1 MDWYV
6 TLKQNQSTVVKAFG
20 RGSAGTLSQMPKS
33 WNVFRLRFY
42 VLDLELAPFPRA
54 GSDLYR
60 ADGKECWFNSI
71 LIHNEEE

>member
-42 VLDLELAPFPRA
+42 VLDLELAPFLEQA
-54 GSDLYR
+54 VIYTEQMVKNADLIQ
-60 ADGKECWFNSI
+60 F
-71 LIHNEEE
+71 